1 VHRLYLSDNS
11 GFELSEMMYFLDVQL
26 LRLLCAYGD
35 MQMMY
40 FSDKFMLKLFEVNI
54 FIPALASSFLHLPAV
69 TQAVI
74 IAMI

>member
-1 VHRLYLSDNS
+1 MLYLSDNS

-40 FSDKFMLKLFEVNI
+40 LSDKFMLKLFEVNI
-54 FIPALASSFLHLPAV
+54 FALC
-69 TQAVI
+69 TW
-74 IAMI
+74 